1 MAGIVDD
8 ANGLRIL
15 VIARDDLLDAIP
27 RTRVIPDIA
36 GQELLEGAWRQVV
49 KQRHWL
55 DAFALQ
61 AAELS
66 AHIMAEMNAWFAASK
81 AVGKLVQELSQGGP
95 ETKQLIGCH
104 P

>member
-1 MAGIVDD
+1 
-8 ANGLRIL
+8 
-15 VIARDDLLDAIP
+15 
-27 RTRVIPDIA
+27 
-36 GQELLEGAWRQVV
+36 LEGAWRQVV

-95 ETKQLIGCH
+95 ERDLLFEIDPLSRRSTYRPLVLH
-104 P
+104 A